1 LLERL
6 KQQDEVIKKSK
17 RKVDENMEH
26 IQKMQN
32 EIVEIKTQARLFSTK
47 DCVQCAGKLELPTIH
62 FMCGHSFHDTCVDSE
77 GVRKCPKC
85 SPGKD
90 IYYVLLFIEFKEV
103 IDKRDQLIEQAGQTE
118 PFINELKESQSKFDV
133 IAGYFGRGLFAEL
146 NKHIQNK

>member
-1 LLERL
+1 
-6 KQQDEVIKKSK
+6 
-17 RKVDENMEH
+17 MEH

-47 DCVQCAGKLELPTIH
+47 DCVQCGQKLELPTIH
-62 FMCGHSFHDTCVDSE
+62 FMCGHSFHDLCVDSE

-85 SPGKD
+85 SP
-90 IYYVLLFIEFKEV
+90 EFKEV

-133 IAGYFGRGLFAEL
+133 IAGYFGRGLFSEL
-146 NKHIQNK
+146 TKHIKDQNQ